1 VGQGLLQFVVRERNA
16 LAAMEWRALNDRGER
31 PTVPTGY
38 EADAKCQ
45 YCFEQD
51 TCMVVSGRLDQESK
65 AGSVGTPVPNEER
78 DYFDRFYVAL
88 EEERRE
94 THAEYRKLWEQTP
107 EERAADDRAL
117 IDLEPVSQTEIDDAR
132 WELRARKP
140 GDAVSKLR
148 EGDVAL
154 ASDGDPVT
162 GHGELGRITALSED
176 EVVVETD
183 EPVELRRLDVY
194 PSEISVDRSLTAL
207 HDAIL
212 KGSEARKDVLF
223 GRREPEFRDAADRP
237 ADAPEARPTSTTTHP
252 RTRPS
257 HSPSTPRTAH

>member
-1 VGQGLLQFVVRERNA
+1 
-16 LAAMEWRALNDRGER
+16 
-31 PTVPTGY
+31 
-38 EADAKCQ
+38 
-45 YCFEQD
+45 
-51 TCMVVSGRLDQESK
+51 
-65 AGSVGTPVPNEER
+65 
-78 DYFDRFYVAL
+78 
-88 EEERRE
+88 
-94 THAEYRKLWEQTP
+94 
-107 EERAADDRAL
+107 
-117 IDLEPVSQTEIDDAR
+117 
-132 WELRARKP
+132 
-140 GDAVSKLR
+140 
-148 EGDVAL
+148 VAL

-212 KGSEARKDVLF
+212 KGARRARTCCSAGASRSSGMLLT
-223 GRREPEFRDAADRP
+223 
-237 ADAPEARPTSTTTHP
+237 APPTPPRPTSTTTHP

>member
-1 VGQGLLQFVVRERNA
+1 
-16 LAAMEWRALNDRGER
+16 
-31 PTVPTGY
+31 
-38 EADAKCQ
+38 
-45 YCFEQD
+45 
-51 TCMVVSGRLDQESK
+51 
-65 AGSVGTPVPNEER
+65 
-78 DYFDRFYVAL
+78 
-88 EEERRE
+88 
-94 THAEYRKLWEQTP
+94 
-107 EERAADDRAL
+107 
-117 IDLEPVSQTEIDDAR
+117 
-132 WELRARKP
+132 
-140 GDAVSKLR
+140 
-148 EGDVAL
+148 VAL

-237 ADAPEARPTSTTTHP
+237 ADAPRPTSTTTHP